1 MTVCVGVQVTNA
13 RRSHVFGQTT
23 QQVRQMKSEL
33 QTLRG
38 ALKNKDEEC
47 SLLAANYKRREDSHQ
62 VRLLAAYLSLPVPLP
77 SLSLSLTLT

>member
-1 MTVCVGVQVTNA
+1 
-13 RRSHVFGQTT
+13 
-23 QQVRQMKSEL
+23 MKSEL

-62 VRLLAAYLSLPVPLP
+62 VTPSSPPSPPPLL
-77 SLSLSLTLT
+77 